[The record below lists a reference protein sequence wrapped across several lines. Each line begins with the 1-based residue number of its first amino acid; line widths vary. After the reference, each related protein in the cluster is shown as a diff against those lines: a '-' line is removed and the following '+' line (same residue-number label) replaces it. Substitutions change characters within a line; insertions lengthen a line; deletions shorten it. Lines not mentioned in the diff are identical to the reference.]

1 MILEEL
7 DSDLKTD
14 EEEEEDEEFNNDEI
28 YDDYYTKQLH
38 SEDDDDEEDNSVQI
52 SYENKT
58 VLGKRTVY
66 TYLQIIPTP
75 LIPVIFS
82 GGASYIVRGFE
93 QTVTLEPTIYT
104 VDPDY
109 PDNEEVSVC

>member
-1 MILEEL
+1 MFLEAL
-7 DSDLKTD
+7 DLDLKTD
-14 EEEEEDEEFNNDEI
+14 EEEGVEDFNNEEI

-38 SEDDDDEEDNSVQI
+38 SEDDDDDDDNSVQI
-52 SYENKT
+52 SYMNKT

-75 LIPVIFS
+75 LIPVIFA

-93 QTVTLEPTIYT
+93 QTVILEPTIYT

-109 PDNEEVSVC
+109 HDNGEVSVC

>member
-7 DSDLKTD
+7 DSNLKTD
-14 EEEEEDEEFNNDEI
+14 EEEEDDEKFNNDEI

-38 SEDDDDEEDNSVQI
+38 SEDDDDEENNSVQT
-52 SYENKT
+52 SYENRT

-104 VDPDY
+104 IDPDY
-109 PDNEEVSVC
+109 PDNGEVSV